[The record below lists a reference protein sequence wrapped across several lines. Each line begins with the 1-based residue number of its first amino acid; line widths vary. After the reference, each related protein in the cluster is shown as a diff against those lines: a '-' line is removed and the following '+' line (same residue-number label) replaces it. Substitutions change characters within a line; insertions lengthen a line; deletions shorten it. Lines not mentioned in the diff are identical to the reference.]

1 MKVQRPDRCSGRESH
16 QSGES
21 RVAGKKQQLLVVGW
35 KAEGR
40 VAYSV
45 AAAACAGCR
54 KQVESAG
61 LLQRER

>member
-1 MKVQRPDRCSGRESH
+1 MEVQRPDRCSGREGH

-21 RVAGKKQQLLVVGW
+21 RAAGKKQQLLAAGW
-35 KAEGR
+35 KAEGL